1 MQEEKTVAIDDYSE
15 LDTFINEL
23 PTKDGKLIV
32 VLHKAQD
39 IYGYLPVNV
48 QNHIA
53 HRLELPSSKVY
64 GVVTFYSFFNTKPK
78 GRFKVNVCMGTA
90 CFVRGAGDILEG
102 FKKELSVNVGET
114 SEDKLFS
121 LDAIRCVGACGL
133 APVVSVNGRVFGRV
147 QTSDVKN
154 IIEEHMAEI
163 DK

>member
-1 MQEEKTVAIDDYSE
+1 MQEERLVAIDDLSP
-15 LDTFINEL
+15 LDEFIDSLE
-23 PTKDGKLIV
+23 TKEGKLIV

-39 IYGYLPVNV
+39 MYGYLPVSI

-53 HRLELPSSKVY
+53 HRLGLPSSRVY

-78 GRFKVNVCMGTA
+78 GRFKVAVCMGTA

-102 FKKELSVNVGET
+102 FKKELKVSVGET

-133 APVVSVNGRVFGRV
+133 APVVSVNGKVFGRV
-147 QTSDVKN
+147 KTSDVKG
-154 IIEEHMAEI
+154 IIEEHMA
-163 DK
+163 KAH